1 MKIAFAASEV
11 FPYAKTGGLGD
22 VAGALPNEIS
32 RLGHEIKVFMPKY
45 GFIDEIEFGL
55 KYQWEIGTIPIRV
68 AGQVHEVSVYTAI
81 MPGSDVQIYFVGCDY
96 YFNRNKLYTNDKDE
110 DERFILFSKAVIE
123 ILQRLQ
129 WTPDVIHCNDWQ
141 TGLLPLLLKENYGW
155 DKLFDNTSSL
165 FTIHNVAYQG
175 RFLKEAFSKAEIRE
189 IHYLNGGIGEYA
201 GGVNF
206 LKTAIFSS
214 DIINTV
220 SETYALELLTKE
232 YGEGMES
239 YLSKR
244 KEDFFGIL
252 NGVDYN
258 VWNPETDKVIP
269 YKFSINDLSG
279 KLKNKKALLN
289 LLHIPFD
296 ENIPLIGIVS
306 RLVAQKGFDIIASG
320 IKELM
325 ELNAYWIII
334 GGGEPEYEKVLKY
347 MAYYYPDKVYI
358 QIGYNNEL
366 AHLIEAGADIFLM
379 PSRYEP
385 CGLNQ
390 IYSLKYGTVPVVRK
404 TGGLA
409 DTVQDWNELL
419 AHGLETGTGYSFNDY
434 SQEAL
439 ILTIKRAVHDFDI
452 KSVWNK
458 IQLNGMN
465 KDYSWKRSAEKYIN
479 LYEKAVSNR
488 QTNFI
493 SM

>member
-1 MKIAFAASEV
+1 
-11 FPYAKTGGLGD
+11 
-22 VAGALPNEIS
+22 
-32 RLGHEIKVFMPKY
+32 
-45 GFIDEIEFGL
+45 
-55 KYQWEIGTIPIRV
+55 
-68 AGQVHEVSVYTAI
+68 
-81 MPGSDVQIYFVGCDY
+81 
-96 YFNRNKLYTNDKDE
+96 
-110 DERFILFSKAVIE
+110 
-123 ILQRLQ
+123 
-129 WTPDVIHCNDWQ
+129 
-141 TGLLPLLLKENYGW
+141 
-155 DKLFDNTSSL
+155 
-165 FTIHNVAYQG
+165 
-175 RFLKEAFSKAEIRE
+175 
-189 IHYLNGGIGEYA
+189 
-201 GGVNF
+201 
-206 LKTAIFSS
+206 
-214 DIINTV
+214 
-220 SETYALELLTKE
+220 
-232 YGEGMES
+232 MES
-239 YLSKR
+239 YLAKR

-258 VWNPETDKVIP
+258 VWSPETDKVIP
-269 YKFSINDLSG
+269 FKFSTNDLSG

-409 DTVQDWNELL
+409 DTIQDWNELL

-439 ILTIKRAVHDFDI
+439 IHTIKRAVHDFDI